1 MEQPNHLSILNPKK
15 FQLIKWKSP
24 MKKEKGFSVTP
35 FLFVLPYLIIMAIFT
50 IYPFV
55 EGIRLSLMD
64 ISGFGEGDFVG
75 LQNFQEVLQDEIFFK
90 SLWHTIQYLAVSL
103 IVQIP
108 IAFLLAILLNRA
120 PKYLRTTLR
129 AAFFVPVIIS
139 GVVAAIIFSNLFNKE
154 FGMINWLM
162 GLIGLPNNTGWTTES
177 QYAMPIIMIIGF
189 WLYSGYH
196 TIYLLSGLQSIDST
210 IYESAIVD
218 GASWWRQQI
227 SITLPL
233 MRPFLTFSLITSA
246 IGSMQLFD
254 LPFVLFTN
262 GGEAMN
268 YAPSTLMTY
277 VYSYAFRKFF
287 IGQAA
292 AAGWIIFAMVMVI
305 TVIQL
310 KLLGFNRDEV

>member
-1 MEQPNHLSILNPKK
+1 MEHPNGLPVLNPNKSQSMGTPLKK
-15 FQLIKWKSP
+15 R
-24 MKKEKGFSVTP
+24 FSVTP
-35 FLFVLPYLIIMAIFT
+35 YLLVLPYLVIMLTFT
-50 IYPFV
+50 VYPFI

-64 ISGFGEGDFVG
+64 INGFNEGNFIG
-75 LQNFQEVLQDEIFFK
+75 LQNFRDVLQDVIFWR
-90 SLWHTIQYLAVSL
+90 SLWHTVQYLAVSL
-103 IVQIP
+103 LIQVP
-108 IAFLLAILLNRA
+108 VAFLIAVLLNRA
-120 PKYLRTTLR
+120 PQYLRTTLR

-139 GVVAAIIFSNLFNKE
+139 GTVAAIIFGNLLNKE
-154 FGMINWLM
+154 FGVINWLLGM
-162 GLIGLPNNTGWTTES
+162 VGLPDNTGWTTES
-177 QYAMPIIMIIGF
+177 RYAMPILMIIGF
-189 WLYSGYH
+189 WLYLGYH
-196 TIYLLSGLQSIDST
+196 TIYLLSGLQTIDAI
-210 IYESAIVD
+210 IYESALID
-218 GASWWRQQI
+218 GASWWRQQL

-233 MRPFLTFSLITSA
+233 MRPFLTFSFITSA

-292 AAGWIIFAMVMVI
+292 AAGWIIFVLVMLI

-310 KLLGFNRDEV
+310 KLLGFNRNDY

>member
-1 MEQPNHLSILNPKK
+1 MEQPNNRLSVLHTQK
-15 FQLIKWKSP
+15 FQSMKST
-24 MKKEKGFSVTP
+24 KKKGFSVTP
-35 FLFVLPYLIIMAIFT
+35 YLFILPYFLVMLTFT
-50 IYPFV
+50 VYPFI
-55 EGIRLSLMD
+55 EGIRISLQD
-64 ISGFGEGDFVG
+64 ISGFSEGEFIG
-75 LQNFQEVLQDEIFFK
+75 LQNFRDVLQDEIFIK
-90 SLWHTIQYLAVSL
+90 SLWHTVQYLVVSL
-103 IVQIP
+103 AVQIP
-108 IAFLLAILLNRA
+108 TAFLIAILLNRA
-120 PKYLRTTLR
+120 PKYLRTSLR

-139 GVVAAIIFSNLFNKE
+139 GTVAAIIFGNLLNKE

-162 GLIGLPNNTGWTTES
+162 GLVGLPSDTGWTTQS
-177 QYAMPIIMIIGF
+177 HLAMPVLMIIGF
-189 WLYSGYH
+189 WLYLGFH
-196 TIYLLSGLQSIDST
+196 IIYLLSGLQSIDSA
-210 IYESAIVD
+210 IYESAMID

-292 AAGWIIFAMVMVI
+292 AAGWIIFAMVMII

-310 KLLGFNRDEV
+310 KLLGFHRNDH

>member
-1 MEQPNHLSILNPKK
+1 MRSSLK
-15 FQLIKWKSP
+15 
-24 MKKEKGFSVTP
+24 KGFTVTP
-35 FLFVLPYLIIMAIFT
+35 YLFMLPYFVIMLTFT
-50 IYPFV
+50 VYPFI
-55 EGIRLSLMD
+55 EGIRLSLLD
-64 ISGFGEGDFVG
+64 ISGFSEGDFVG
-75 LQNFQEVLQDEIFFK
+75 LQNFWEVLQDEIFIK
-90 SLWHTIQYLAVSL
+90 SFWHTVQYLVVSL
-103 IVQIP
+103 VVQIP
-108 IAFLLAILLNRA
+108 TAFLIAILLNRA
-120 PKYLRTTLR
+120 PKYLRTSLR

-139 GVVAAIIFSNLFNKE
+139 GTVAAIIFGNLFNKE
-154 FGMINWLM
+154 FGMINWLF
-162 GLIGLPNNTGWTTES
+162 GLIGLPNDIGWTTQS
-177 QYAMPIIMIIGF
+177 HLAMPVLMIIGF
-189 WLYSGYH
+189 WLYLGYH

-210 IYESAIVD
+210 IYESAMID

-310 KLLGFNRDEV
+310 KLLGFHRNDY